1 MLASIIKRRAK
12 ISREDAVT
20 RARALCEQ
28 EGHVW
33 HEPVTVSRRIGHY
46 FVWTHAGWKGGN
58 LGYRVNLHNGNV
70 RRVWG
75 PLPR

>member
-1 MLASIIKRRAK
+1 MLDSILRRKSIISRQEALNRAK
-12 ISREDAVT
+12 
-20 RARALCEQ
+20 ALCEQ
-28 EGHVW
+28 EGHLW
-33 HEPVTVSRRIGHY
+33 REPVSVSRRIGHY

-58 LGYRVNLHNGNV
+58 LGYRVSVRTGDV